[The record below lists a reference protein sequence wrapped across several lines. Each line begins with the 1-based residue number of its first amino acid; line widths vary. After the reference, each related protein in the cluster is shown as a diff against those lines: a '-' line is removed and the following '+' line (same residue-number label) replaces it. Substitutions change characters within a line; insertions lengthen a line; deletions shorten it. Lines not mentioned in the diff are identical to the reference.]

1 MEGLIVKN
9 ISDLYTVK
17 CVEGVFDCK
26 AKGIFR
32 KLGLTPTVGDKVI
45 FDKDKRVIEKIL
57 DRKNILIRPPISNV
71 DQALIV
77 MSVKKPDFSTI
88 LLDKLITIIEF
99 NNIKPII
106 CLSKMDLEIDKTM
119 INKYIDYYKSIGY
132 LVILNTDYDSL
143 KKIFKDKITV
153 ITGQS
158 GVGKSTLLNNLDHSL
173 TLKTNEISDALGRGK
188 HTTRHVELINLFDGL
203 VADTPGFSSMSFI
216 GMNNCD
222 IKNNF
227 VEFGKYIGMCKYS
240 DCMHI
245 KDDGCYIKALV
256 DKGIILKSRYDNYK
270 KFIEEVKNQKNY

>member
-1 MEGLIVKN
+1 
-9 ISDLYTVK
+9 
-17 CVEGVFDCK
+17 
-26 AKGIFR
+26 
-32 KLGLTPTVGDKVI
+32 
-45 FDKDKRVIEKIL
+45 
-57 DRKNILIRPPISNV
+57 
-71 DQALIV
+71 

-227 VEFGKYIGMCKYS
+227 VEFRKYIGMCKYS

>member
-17 CVEGVFDCK
+17 SDEGVYDCK

-77 MSVKKPDFSTI
+77 MSVKRPDFSTI

-158 GVGKSTLLNNLDHSL
+158 GVGKSTLLNNLDHTL

-188 HTTRHVELINLFDGL
+188 HTTRHVELINLFGGL
-203 VADTPGFSSMSFI
+203 VADTPGFSSLSFI
-216 GMNNCD
+216 GITNYD

-227 VEFGKYIGMCKYS
+227 VEFRKYTGMCKYN

-245 KDDGCYIKALV
+245 KDDDCYIKALV

>member
-32 KLGLTPTVGDKVI
+32 KIGLTPTVGDKVI

-227 VEFGKYIGMCKYS
+227 VEFRKYIGMCKYS